1 VIAFGLKMDFK
12 TWCRE
17 KWYEHID
24 ELDAYK
30 QPLKYGPK
38 EYFAMYKW
46 WLKREFQHQKNKD
59 SK

>member
-1 VIAFGLKMDFK
+1 MDFK

>member
-1 VIAFGLKMDFK
+1 MTFR

-24 ELDAYK
+24 ELDSYK
-30 QPLKYGPK
+30 QPLPYTAK

-46 WLKREFQHQKNKD
+46 WLRREYQFQLKAK
-59 SK
+59 K